1 MIRFSSFEA
10 LDMSLRTFGQNIK
23 NRALKLLNKY
33 STKLKAERR
42 ENLALQSE
50 VYAKEEQI
58 KYLKNNVK
66 LAQSRVE
73 LSE

>member
-66 LAQSRVE
+66 LAQSRLE

>member
-23 NRALKLLNKY
+23 NKALKLLNKY

-66 LAQSRVE
+66 LAQSRLE